1 MRPLS
6 SSFRESLLRS
16 SRRGLFEFSLPNVA
30 TLSSLVMVALFATW
44 QILVARAD
52 AAQDTYADIAKHQAE
67 IAKHQE
73 KFANLENEL
82 LMSQRLMLSSAGADG
97 IQVATYAQL
106 EYTAQLLAS
115 ADREFSVLSQSLS
128 LAALVTEARSVP
140 LARRFVQLQKEYM
153 LKRISTSADFIEQ
166 NKHRAKDPETSRLLL
181 EARDLL
187 RSSVSLIQR
196 IP

>member
-1 MRPLS
+1 
-6 SSFRESLLRS
+6 
-16 SRRGLFEFSLPNVA
+16 
-30 TLSSLVMVALFATW
+30 MVALFATW
-44 QILVARAD
+44 HVLVSRAD
-52 AAQDTYADIAKHQAE
+52 AAQDAYADIAKHQAE

-82 LMSQRLMLSSAGADG
+82 LMSQRRMLSAAGADG
-97 IQVATYAQL
+97 IQVAAYAQL

-166 NKHRAKDPETSRLLL
+166 NKHRARDPETSRLLL

>member
-1 MRPLS
+1 MPLS
-6 SSFRESLLRS
+6 SYFRESLLRS
-16 SRRGLFEFSLPNVA
+16 SRRGLFEFSLPGVA
-30 TLSSLVMVALFATW
+30 TLSSLVTVALFATW
-44 QILVARAD
+44 HVLVSRAD
-52 AAQDTYADIAKHQAE
+52 AAQDAYADIAKHQAE

-82 LMSQRLMLSSAGADG
+82 LISQRRMLSAAGADG
-97 IQVATYAQL
+97 IQVAAYAQL

-153 LKRISTSADFIEQ
+153 LKRISTSADLIEQ
-166 NKHRAKDPETSRLLL
+166 NKHRAKDPETSRLLV

-187 RSSVSLIQR
+187 RSSVSLIDR

>member
-1 MRPLS
+1 MPLR

-16 SRRGLFEFSLPNVA
+16 SRRGLFEFCLPNVA
-30 TLSSLVMVALFATW
+30 TLSPLVMVALFATW
-44 QILVARAD
+44 QIVVARAY
-52 AAQDTYADIAKHQAE
+52 AAQDTYADIAKYQAE

-82 LMSQRLMLSSAGADG
+82 LTSQRLMLSSAGADG

>member
-1 MRPLS
+1 MPVG
-6 SSFRESLLRS
+6 SSFGASLRS
-16 SRRGLFEFSLPNVA
+16 SRRALPGFSLAEVA
-30 TLSSLVMVALFATW
+30 TLSALVMLALFATW
-44 QILVARAD
+44 PILVSPAH
-52 AAQDTYADIAKHQAE
+52 AQDAYRDVAKLQGE

-73 KFANLENEL
+73 KFAKLENEL
-82 LMSQRLMLSSAGADG
+82 LMTQRRMLSSASSDG
-97 IQVATYAQL
+97 IQVSAYAQL

-166 NKHRAKDPETSRLLL
+166 NKHRAMDSEASRLML

-187 RSSVSLIQR
+187 RSSVTLVER
-196 IP
+196 VP

>member
-1 MRPLS
+1 
-6 SSFRESLLRS
+6 
-16 SRRGLFEFSLPNVA
+16 
-30 TLSSLVMVALFATW
+30 MVALVATW
-44 QILVARAD
+44 QIFVSPAH
-52 AAQDTYADIAKHQAE
+52 AQDPYGQVAKFQAE

-82 LMSQRLMLSSAGADG
+82 LMSQRRVLSSASTDG
-97 IQVATYAQL
+97 IQVSAYAQL

-115 ADREFSVLSQSLS
+115 VDREFSVLSQSLS

-153 LKRISTSADFIEQ
+153 LKRISSSAEFIEQ
-166 NKHRAKDPETSRLLL
+166 NKHRAKDPESSRLLV
-181 EARDLL
+181 EAMDLL
-187 RSSVSLIQR
+187 RSSMFFVER

>member
-1 MRPLS
+1 MPHS

-16 SRRGLFEFSLPNVA
+16 SRRGLFEFSLPGVA

-44 QILVARAD
+44 QILVSRAY
-52 AAQDTYADIAKHQAE
+52 AAPDTYGDIAKHQVE